1 MSIIPIDRKMKIQ
14 AKTPEMKIEFFT
26 DDEIERMKIFIQDKF
41 KNENKRFKIHRRI
54 LALLI
59 TLLRTEG

>member
-26 DDEIERMKIFIQDKF
+26 DDEIERMKILFRTNLKT
-41 KNENKRFKIHRRI
+41 RI
-54 LALLI
+54 SVLKSTDDILLY
-59 TLLRTEG
+59 

>member
-1 MSIIPIDRKMKIQ
+1 MSIIPIDRKMRIQ

-41 KNENKRFKIHRRI
+41 KNENKRFKIHRRF
-54 LALLI
+54 LLY
-59 TLLRTEG
+59 